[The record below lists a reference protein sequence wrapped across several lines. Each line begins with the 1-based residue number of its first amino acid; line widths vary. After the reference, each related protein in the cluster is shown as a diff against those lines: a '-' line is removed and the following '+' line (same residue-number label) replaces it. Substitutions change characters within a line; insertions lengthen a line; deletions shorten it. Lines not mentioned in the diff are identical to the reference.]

1 MELNE
6 KVFRAIQETDGKVF
20 GVKFIKKDGSLRDMA
35 CRLKVRKGVT
45 GAGRKFEPKDYG
57 LVGVYDMNNGFR
69 MVNTNTVI
77 EFTFKGIVTKF

>member
-6 KVFRAIQETDGKVF
+6 KVFKDIQKTDGKVF
-20 GVKFIKKDGSLRDMA
+20 GVKFIKKDGTLRDMA
-35 CRLKVRKGVT
+35 CRLKVQKGVK
-45 GAGRKFEPKDYG
+45 GVGRKFNPKDYG

-77 EFTFKGIVTKF
+77 EITFQGKVIKY